1 MHVGMERVYGYGY
14 GYELRETYR
23 KGGVLGLAPPGFFLA
38 MPYSSIFSYL
48 IQAW

>member
-23 KGGVLGLAPPGFFLA
+23 KGGFWAWLSQA
-38 MPYSSIFSYL
+38 FS
-48 IQAW
+48 